1 MTLIYPKE
9 HIENAPIEQDVDII
23 TDYDELNAKISGL
36 YDTFTVI
43 VSHNESASELN
54 YVINFDRIKNL
65 HILTTFIDC
74 RYKSDNL
81 KLLIDKFKAFENA
94 WM

>member
-9 HIENAPIEQDVDII
+9 HIENAPIDQDVDII
-23 TDYDELNAKISGL
+23 TDYDELNKKISGL
-36 YDTFTVI
+36 YDTFVVF
-43 VSHNESASELN
+43 VSHKESVGGLN
-54 YVINFDRIKNL
+54 YAVSFDRLRNL